1 MTRRRYRSHR
11 RLVLAATLILVP
23 SLLASCQ
30 PAPPVPDPRPGE
42 RGQWV
47 NPFVGTGGIPWAS
60 GMLFPGATAPFGM
73 VRLSPD
79 TSYPGGFV
87 IESMGTSGYFRGHTH
102 TWGFSHTRLSGT
114 GVADGGHFR
123 ITPRAGTPDPAERR
137 TKPLPLD
144 TRQERA
150 GPGYYGV
157 WLKDPG
163 VLAEMT
169 ATPRVGVHRYTFH
182 PATGASLML
191 DATSYIGKARTEEG
205 RVEVLPETGEVV
217 GEARVIGGFSGR
229 YGGLK
234 GYFVA
239 RFDPPFDGFGAWEDG
254 VLEEGRTLAT
264 GDDVGAVLRFS
275 PEASGRGV
283 EVKVALSFV
292 SPEGARANL
301 EAEAGGL
308 DFDGVHAA
316 AVEAWEDALARLPF
330 ETGSDDVRVIF
341 STAMYHS
348 MIMPT
353 LFTDV
358 TGEYLGFQGQV
369 GVADGF
375 TYRTDLS
382 LWDPFR
388 TEHPLLV
395 FIAPEVQRDS
405 LKSLVRMARIGGT
418 LPRWPSGGG
427 YSGSM
432 FGTPADMVVAES
444 YLKGITDFEVD
455 EAYEFMKRT
464 ALEPPPPGARGRDG
478 ILDCLEFGYCPADR
492 MSWAVSRTLEYA
504 WADASIALLAEALG
518 HGQDAAFF
526 RERSLDYRLSW
537 NPETSYFHAR
547 NADGSWI
554 EPLFPNWTSYYDQL
568 LGTDLVD
575 AYCEGSPRHW
585 RWTAPHDPQGLLAL
599 FGDDGFFVSE
609 LETFMEEAH
618 PKMGGVDPG
627 PAYWHGNQH
636 DMHAIYL
643 FNEAGRPDLTQKWV
657 RWALTDRYGTGDNG
671 LDGNDDGGTLSAWYV
686 LSAMGLYPVA
696 GSDRYWVGAPIVDRA
711 EVSPDG
717 IPVLTVLAENQ
728 ALDHPYVQQVS
739 LNGVRLCEP
748 FLRHGD
754 LAPGG
759 TLTFTM
765 GPAPAPGGGYDC
777 P

>member
-1 MTRRRYRSHR
+1 MTARRHPPYRR
-11 RLVLAATLILVP
+11 TTTAAALALLLG
-23 SLLASCQ
+23 LLASCQ
-30 PAPPVPDPRPGE
+30 PAPTPDPRPGE
-42 RGQWV
+42 RGRWV

-60 GMLFPGATAPFGM
+60 GMLFPGATTPFGM
-73 VRLSPD
+73 VRLCPD
-79 TSYPGGFV
+79 TSYPGGFIV
-87 IESMGTSGYFRGHTH
+87 ESMGTSGYFRGHTH

-123 ITPRAGTPDPAERR
+123 ITPRTGQPDPAGRL
-137 TKPLPLD
+137 TDPLPLD
-144 TRQERA
+144 TRRERA

-157 WLKDPG
+157 WLENPG
-163 VLAEMT
+163 VLVELT
-169 ATPRVGVHRYTFH
+169 ATARAGVHRYTFEPETDAH
-182 PATGASLML
+182 LVL
-191 DATSYIGKARTEEG
+191 DATSHLGRGRATEG
-205 RVEVLPETGEVV
+205 RVEVLPETGEVT
-217 GEARVIGGFSGR
+217 GEARVFCGFSSR

-239 RFDPPFDGFGAWEDG
+239 RFDPPFDGFGTWEDG
-254 VLEEGRTLAT
+254 VLEEGRAQAA
-264 GDDVGAVLRFS
+264 GEDAGAVLRF
-275 PEASGRGV
+275 PPAAAAGGV

-316 AVEAWEDALARLPF
+316 AVEAWENALARLPF
-330 ETGSDDVRVIF
+330 ETGSDEVRTIF
-341 STAMYHS
+341 STALYHA

-353 LFTDV
+353 LFTDT
-358 TGEYLGFQGQV
+358 TGEYLGFQGEV

-382 LWDPFR
+382 LWDTFR

-395 FIAPEVQRDS
+395 LIAPEVQRDS

-427 YSGSM
+427 YTGSM
-432 FGTPADMVVAES
+432 FGSPADMVVTES

-455 EAYEFMKRT
+455 EAYVFMKRT

-478 ILDCLEFGYCPADR
+478 ILDCLAHGYCPADR
-492 MSWAVSRTLEYA
+492 MGWAVSRTLEYA

-518 HGQDAAFF
+518 HDGDASFF
-526 RERSLDYRLSW
+526 RDRSLDYRLTW
-537 NPETSYFHAR
+537 NPQTAYFHAR
-547 NADGSWI
+547 NADGSWF
-554 EPLFPNWTSYYDQL
+554 EPFFPNWTSYYDEL
-568 LGTDLVD
+568 LGGLFVG

-599 FGDDGFFVSE
+599 FGDAGFFVSE
-609 LETFMEEAH
+609 LEAFMEGAS

-643 FNEAGRPDLTQKWV
+643 FNDAGRPDLTQQWV

-671 LDGNDDGGTLSAWYV
+671 LDGNDDGGTLSAWYL

-696 GSDRYWVGAPIVDRA
+696 GSDRYWIGAPIVDRA
-711 EVSPDG
+711 EVTPYGSAT
-717 IPVLTVLAENQ
+717 LTVVAENQ
-728 ALDHPYVQQVS
+728 SLDHPYVQQAT
-739 LNGVRLCEP
+739 LNGVRLCAP

-754 LAPGG
+754 LTPGS
-759 TLTFTM
+759 TLRFTM
-765 GPAPAPGGGYDC
+765 GPAPAPGGGFEC